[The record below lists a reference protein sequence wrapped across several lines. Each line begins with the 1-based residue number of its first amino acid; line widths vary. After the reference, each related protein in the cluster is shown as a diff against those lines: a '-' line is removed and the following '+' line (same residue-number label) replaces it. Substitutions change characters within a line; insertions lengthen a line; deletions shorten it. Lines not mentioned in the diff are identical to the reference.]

1 MCVCVCSMS
10 VFSFL
15 IFFSLPCPP
24 FFSITSFH
32 YMYMFFFLS
41 FSLNP
46 LFFSL
51 SVHSSVI
58 PFSHVY
64 CLHFPSLL
72 SPNDKI
78 SPSPSY
84 IPFTSL
90 FPLPLPSSF
99 PSTCSR
105 RSSKKNGAREDQLQ
119 VTAGHVWYLLHDS
132 PSDTHARSLS
142 LGLRK
147 HPRTWREEN
156 GEVRLVNNFDSSAGC
171 KHVRRGDVAKAQ
183 IVYDR
188 V

>member
-32 YMYMFFFLS
+32 YIYMLFFSLS

-105 RSSKKNGAREDQLQ
+105 GSSKKTEHGRISCRSQQ
-119 VTAGHVWYLLHDS
+119 VTC
-132 PSDTHARSLS
+132 DTCCMTHLQTHTLALSLS
-142 LGLRK
+142 VSVNIPGLGERK
-147 HPRTWREEN
+147 TERF
-156 GEVRLVNNFDSSAGC
+156 VS
-171 KHVRRGDVAKAQ
+171 
-183 IVYDR
+183 
-188 V
+188 